1 MSQNNEPGMA
11 YNMKK
16 LNKVFAILSVLFLVT
31 VVWVFLDDY
40 LRPWKAVQIEAMK
53 IRREKISEQIEEQ
66 EKKLDQVKLEKL
78 QGEMKSAEEA
88 VSKRKMEIAEVN
100 EALAEVDKNIKNE
113 NIINGT
119 LNAQVSALQFQYGEA
134 LNHHS
139 SNTNTLLNK
148 LQATKDQFAVSRE
161 RLKTYQ
167 GEQKVLSAKLAELRK
182 EVINTEKE
190 IKDMTL
196 TLDLLTTAKSKTD
209 LSPLF
214 ALRNSPF
221 IDYLDPTLKVQ
232 QIVLKNITDDRY
244 FQHVPKVDRCI
255 TCHTFIDQ
263 EGFEDQPNPHKTHPN
278 LALMVGKD
286 SPHPMKQTGCT
297 SCHGGEGHRVNDFN
311 SAAHIPQNEEQK
323 QEWIA
328 KYNWHEPHKVPQ
340 PMLKLQHTEASCVKC
355 HSGVEYIPQATTLN
369 EGREL
374 MEGFGCYACH
384 KIEGWEHKRKPG
396 PSLERISS
404 KVSKEFFKNWV
415 WSPRSFN
422 EHARMPQFFAQT
434 NNSHPEFMAKNIAEV
449 NAMAEFIYEKS
460 DSYQPFVKYRPGNAE
475 KGKELIGSI
484 GCMGCHGVEGFE
496 EESKKVDAKMAP
508 YLAGTGSKITDADW
522 LVSWLIKPSH
532 YQIDTIMPSFRLS
545 EGEANDIATYL
556 LGLKNPEFEKLK
568 FEPLDP
574 KERDSILMDY
584 LTAFDTQEVAHA
596 KLSKMS
602 DRERTL
608 ELGYRSVGKYGCYS
622 CHTIEGFDDR
632 APIGPELTNEG
643 SKPLTQFGFN
653 LDHDVEHSRDGWIH
667 AHLINPRRWDRG
679 QNKPFKDLT
688 KMPNFYMSH
697 KQAEQIT
704 LALLGQVS
712 DHIPAAGVKQYS
724 PAEAQ
729 WNEGFKLVNKFNC
742 TGCHQV
748 DGMRGD
754 ILGMYEDF
762 NEAPPWLVNEGHRVQ
777 TDWFYHFLGNVH
789 PIRTY
794 LNVRMP
800 SYVLTPEER
809 NTIVAGFQAKAE
821 QQTFIEPDRLVVWAP
836 GERAEAKALFDAL
849 ACTTCHTIGYNS
861 DPAQAPD
868 LHMAK
873 SRLRPSWIAKWLRNP
888 QAIMPHTLMP
898 NFWEGG
904 EPLEPSYFGGDTQK
918 QIDALTKYLI
928 EIGHDEI
935 KGMSQQK

>member
-1 MSQNNEPGMA
+1 MSQHNEPGMA

-16 LNKVFAILSVLFLVT
+16 LNKVFAVLSVLFLVT

-53 IRREKISEQIEEQ
+53 IKREKLSEQIEAK
-66 EKKLDQVKLEKL
+66 EKEINQAELAKLE
-78 QGEMKSAEEA
+78 EELSKAKEIVASRKKEITA
-88 VSKRKMEIAEVN
+88 VESE
-100 EALAEVDKNIKNE
+100 LAIVVKNITDE

-119 LNAQVSALQFQYGEA
+119 LNAQASALQFEYGEA
-134 LNHHS
+134 LNHHAPYAGE
-139 SNTNTLLNK
+139 LLAK
-148 LQATKDQFAVSRE
+148 LEDKRTRFAESRE
-161 RLKTYQ
+161 RLKTLQ
-167 GEQKVLSAKLAELRK
+167 SKEKELRAKLDTLSQEQSS
-182 EVINTEKE
+182 VEKS

-196 TLDLLTTAKSKTD
+196 TVDLLKSAKSKTD
-209 LSPLF
+209 MSPLF
-214 ALRNSPF
+214 AIRNSPF
-221 IDYLDPTLKVQ
+221 IDYLDPTLKIHQV
-232 QIVLKNITDDRY
+232 VLKNVTDDRY

-263 EGFEDQPNPHKTHPN
+263 PGYEDQPNPHKTHPN
-278 LALMVGKD
+278 LDLMVGKD
-286 SPHPMKQTGCT
+286 SPHPLKQTGCT

-311 SAAHIPQNEEQK
+311 SAAHIPQNEAQK

-340 PMLKLQHTEASCVKC
+340 PMFKLQHTEASCVKC
-355 HSGVEYIPQATTLN
+355 HSGVDYIPQATVLN
-369 EGREL
+369 EGRQL

-384 KIEGWEHKRKPG
+384 KIEGWEHKKNPG
-396 PSLERISS
+396 PSLEKISH

-422 EHARMPQFFAQT
+422 EHSRMPQFFAQS
-434 NNSHPEFMAKNIAEV
+434 NNSEPEFMIKNIAEV
-449 NAMAEFIYEKS
+449 NAIAEFVFDKS
-460 DSYQPFVKYRPGNAE
+460 KDYQPFMKYRPGNAD

-496 EESKKVDAKMAP
+496 TESKKVNAMMAP
-508 YLAGTGSKITDADW
+508 YLTGLGSKIKDPDW
-522 LVSWLIKPSH
+522 LVSWLKKPSH
-532 YQIDTIMPSFRLS
+532 YQEDTIMPSFRLTDS
-545 EGEANDIATYL
+545 EANDIATYL
-556 LGLKNPEFEKLK
+556 LSLKNPEFEKLK
-568 FEPLDP
+568 FEEMD
-574 KERDSILMDY
+574 KNERDSILMDY
-584 LTAFDTQEVAHA
+584 FTAFDTQEVAQA
-596 KLSKMS
+596 KLNKMS

-622 CHTIEGFDDR
+622 CHTIDGFEGR

-653 LDHDVEHSRDGWIH
+653 LEHDIEHSRDGWIH

-688 KMPNFYMSH
+688 RMPNFYMTDN
-697 KQAEQIT
+697 QAEKIT

-712 DHIPAAGVKQYS
+712 DYIPLAGVKRYD
-724 PAEAQ
+724 AYETK

-754 ILGMYEDF
+754 ILGMYDDF
-762 NEAPPWLVNEGHRVQ
+762 NMAPPWLVNEGHRVQ
-777 TDWFYHFLGNVH
+777 TDWFYHFLEDVK

-800 SYVLTPEER
+800 SFELTPEER
-809 NTIVAGFQAKAE
+809 NTIVEGFQAKAKM
-821 QQTFIEPDRLVVWAP
+821 QTFTEPDRIVVWKP
-836 GERAEAKALFDAL
+836 GERAEAKKLFDAL
-849 ACTTCHTIGYNS
+849 ACTTCHTIGFNND
-861 DPAQAPD
+861 DPQAPD
-868 LHMAK
+868 LHK
-873 SRLRPSWIAKWLRNP
+873 SKTRLRPSWIAKWLENP

-904 EPLEPSYFGGDTQK
+904 EPLEPDYFGGDTKK
-918 QIDALTKYLI
+918 QIEALTKYII
-928 EIGHDEI
+928 EIGHDEVSS
-935 KGMSQQK
+935 MSRKN